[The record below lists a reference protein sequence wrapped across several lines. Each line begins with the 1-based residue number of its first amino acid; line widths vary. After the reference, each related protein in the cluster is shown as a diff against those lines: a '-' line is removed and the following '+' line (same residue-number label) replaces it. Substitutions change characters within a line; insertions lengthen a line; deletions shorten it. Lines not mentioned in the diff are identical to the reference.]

1 MSYEDDEYWDEEY
14 SEYSIMPNTAV
25 VQERQYSKR
34 TAPDAVIPTRRPGN
48 GDEIGRR
55 AGRPPAATCRR

>member
-25 VQERQYSKR
+25 AQERQYTQR
-34 TAPDAVIPTRRPGN
+34 TAR
-48 GDEIGRR
+48 
-55 AGRPPAATCRR
+55 